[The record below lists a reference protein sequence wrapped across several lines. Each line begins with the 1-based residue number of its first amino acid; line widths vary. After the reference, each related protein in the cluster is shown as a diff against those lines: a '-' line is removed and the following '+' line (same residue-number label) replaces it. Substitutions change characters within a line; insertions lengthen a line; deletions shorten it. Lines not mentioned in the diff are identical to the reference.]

1 MSVEASNTCWYQAVA
16 VQVSLVTAMLLGT
29 RQQPARS
36 SSNS

>member
-1 MSVEASNTCWYQAVA
+1 MSVEASNTGWYQAVA
-16 VQVSLVTAMLLGT
+16 VQVPLVNGT